1 MNSRKRGAMGQD
13 SPNSKIIVRQRC
25 VRTAKAIWQ
34 KKDKEEALAQ
44 LDINTYEK
52 VMIIKRSFHRN

>member
-1 MNSRKRGAMGQD
+1 MGQD
-13 SPNSKIIVRQRC
+13 SPNSKITVRQRY

-44 LDINTYEK
+44 LDINTCEK
-52 VMIIKRSFHRN
+52 VTIIKRSFHRN